1 MSLLDTYTQP
11 LTAQTAAHLLRRA
24 TVGPTQQ
31 EIAVFTGLSAT
42 QAVRQLSDFSESI
55 LSAPVAIDSSVSA
68 TAGQPFLTKPY
79 SDTSNGL
86 YLTSIKYW
94 WLALMTT
101 QKTPVNL
108 LDKLTLFWQNHFVVT
123 SDVVSDYRFINRY
136 LLLLRNN
143 AMGSFE
149 TLLTEISK
157 DPAMLRYLNGN
168 ENQKGH
174 PNENYARE
182 LQELYTVGLTDAN
195 GAKNYSED
203 DVKAAARVLTG
214 WACTN
219 YATAGT
225 TSIDPAFDIS
235 KHDSTDKVFSSGYNN
250 TVISS
255 RPGTP
260 NGFTTT
266 GEAELAALVT
276 MLLNHPNTPRFMC
289 RKLYCWYVN
298 PTITPAIETDVIGP
312 LAAFFASPEN
322 NYAIRPVLEKLLT
335 SQAFFSNATIGAI
348 IKSPV
353 ELVLGAL
360 RFFEQPVPDMVTD
373 TNAFRNYF
381 AFACDAMRSMEFE
394 VLNQS
399 SEFGYEPYYQTGYS
413 RTWLTSV
420 TIAERSKFTDTLVE
434 RSVGIK
440 PGYSLGIDLQSWARG
455 LQSNFNSVSVTTA
468 ITCEQ
473 VLASF
478 TDNLFAVNLS
488 QNQKDFLIDTI
499 MMKNAPRSSW
509 PTEWNAYR
517 NAPNDTGK
525 RTLVMGRLES
535 LMKYLLRMAE
545 YQIY

>member
-1 MSLLDTYTQP
+1 M
-11 LTAQTAAHLLRRA
+11 LRRA
-24 TVGPTQQ
+24 TVGPTQR

-42 QAVRQLSDFSESI
+42 QAVRQLSDSSESL
-55 LSAPVAIDSSVSA
+55 LSPAVAIDSSLSTTV
-68 TAGQPFLTKPY
+68 GQPFLTRPY
-79 SDTSNGL
+79 SDTSNDL
-86 YLTSIKYW
+86 YLTSVKYW

-123 SDVVSDYRFINRY
+123 SDVVSDHRFINRY

-143 AMGSFE
+143 ALGSFE

-157 DPAMLRYLNGN
+157 DPAMLCYLNGN
-168 ENQKGH
+168 ENEKGR

-182 LQELYTVGLTDAN
+182 LQEIYTVGVTDTD
-195 GAKNYSED
+195 GTENYSED

-214 WACTN
+214 WAYTN
-219 YATAGT
+219 YETAGT

-235 KHDSTDKVFSSGYNN
+235 KHDATDKAFSSNYNN

-260 NGFTTT
+260 NSFATT
-266 GEAELAALVT
+266 GEAELGALVT
-276 MLLNHPNTPRFMC
+276 MLLKHASTPRFIC
-289 RKLYCWYVN
+289 RKLYRWYVN
-298 PTITPAIETDVIGP
+298 PTITPAIETDIIGP
-312 LAAFFASPEN
+312 LATFFASPEN

-335 SQAFFSNATIGAI
+335 SQAFFSNDTIGTI
-348 IKSPV
+348 IKSPI

-381 AFACDAMRSMEFE
+381 TYAYDAMRSMEFE
-394 VLNQS
+394 VLNQPG
-399 SEFGYEPYYQTGYS
+399 EFGYEPYYQTGYS

-420 TIAERSKFTDTLVE
+420 TVAERNKFTDTLVE
-434 RSVGIK
+434 RSVGVK
-440 PGYSLGIDLQSWARG
+440 PGFSLGIDLLSWVRT
-455 LQSNFNSVSVTTA
+455 LQSNFDSMSVMPA

-478 TDNLFAVNLS
+478 TENLFAVNLS
-488 QNQKDFLIDTI
+488 QSQRDFLIDTI

-509 PTEWNAYR
+509 ITEWNAFR
-517 NAPNDTGK
+517 SASNDAGK

-545 YQIY
+545 YQVY